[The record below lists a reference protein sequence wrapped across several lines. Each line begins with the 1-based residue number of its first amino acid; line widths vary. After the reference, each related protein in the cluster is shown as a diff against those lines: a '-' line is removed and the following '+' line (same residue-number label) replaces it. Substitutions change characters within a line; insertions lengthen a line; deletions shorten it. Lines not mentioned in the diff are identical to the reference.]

1 MLKPLEDLVQGAVEQ
16 TLAEIKHRHDCRL
29 CLLRQNQLQGKT
41 VINDSFGYF
50 LITGGSRGI
59 GAACALRAARDW
71 PVALFFRNSTE
82 EAHKVVRTIER
93 AGGTALAIQADVGDE
108 DSLMRGFETLDKVGS
123 LAVLVNNA
131 GVTGG
136 ISRVDTVSAHTLQ
149 EVYRV
154 NVIGA
159 FLSAREAVR
168 RMSTRHG
175 GQGGAIVNISSGA
188 AVLGSPNSWV
198 HYAASKG
205 AIDTMTIGLSK
216 EVAGEGIRVNAVRP
230 GLVDT
235 EIQSSRSAEQLQKM
249 ISAVPLGRMGTVEEI
264 AEAIVWLASP
274 AAGYVTGCLL
284 DARGG
289 L

>member
-1 MLKPLEDLVQGAVEQ
+1 MNTSL
-16 TLAEIKHRHDCRL
+16 
-29 CLLRQNQLQGKT
+29 
-41 VINDSFGYF
+41 GYF

-93 AGGTALAIQADVGDE
+93 AGGTALAIQVDVGDE

-175 GQGGAIVNISSGA
+175 GQGGSIVNISSGA

-264 AEAIVWLASP
+264 AEAVVWLASP
-274 AAGYVTGCLL
+274 AASYVTGCLL

>member
-1 MLKPLEDLVQGAVEQ
+1 MTDNQRGIFLV
-16 TLAEIKHRHDCRL
+16 
-29 CLLRQNQLQGKT
+29 
-41 VINDSFGYF
+41 
-50 LITGGSRGI
+50 TGGSRGI

-71 PVALFFRNSTE
+71 PVAIFYRE
-82 EAHKVVRTIER
+82 RADEAEQVVRTIEK

-108 DSLMRGFETLDKVGS
+108 ESLMRGFEAVDRAGP

-136 ISRVDTVSAHTLQ
+136 VSRVDAVTVAALQ
-149 EVYRV
+149 DVYRV

-159 FLSAREAVR
+159 FLAAREAVR
-168 RMSTRHG
+168 RMSTRQG

-188 AVLGSPNSWV
+188 SVLGSPNNWV

-216 EVAGEGIRVNAVRP
+216 EVAAEGIRVNAVRP

-235 EIQSSRSAEQLQKM
+235 EIQRGRSAEQLQK
-249 ISAVPLGRMGTVEEI
+249 IINAVPLGRMGTVEEI
-264 AEAIVWLASP
+264 ADAVVWLASP

>member
-1 MLKPLEDLVQGAVEQ
+1 VTK
-16 TLAEIKHRHDCRL
+16 
-29 CLLRQNQLQGKT
+29 
-41 VINDSFGYF
+41 DSVGYF

-59 GAACALRAARDW
+59 GAACAIRAARDW
-71 PVALFFRNSTE
+71 PVAIFYRDRTDD
-82 EAHKVVRTIER
+82 AHQVVCTIEH
-93 AGGTALAIQADVGDE
+93 AGGTALAIKADVGDE
-108 DSLMRGFETLDKVGS
+108 DSLMRGFEVLDKAGR

-131 GVTGG
+131 GITGG
-136 ISRVDTVSAHTLQ
+136 VSRVDTVSAAALK
-149 EVYRV
+149 EVYKV

-159 FLSAREAVR
+159 FLCAREAVL

-175 GQGGAIVNISSGA
+175 GQGGSIVNISSGA

-216 EVAGEGIRVNAVRP
+216 EVAAEGIRVNAVRP

-235 EIQSSRSAEQLQKM
+235 EIQRSRSAEQLQKM

-264 AEAIVWLASP
+264 AEAVVWLASP

-289 L
+289 F

>member
-1 MLKPLEDLVQGAVEQ
+1 MTK
-16 TLAEIKHRHDCRL
+16 
-29 CLLRQNQLQGKT
+29 
-41 VINDSFGYF
+41 DSLGYF

-59 GAACALRAARDW
+59 GAACAIRAAGDW
-71 PVALFFRNSTE
+71 PVAIFYRNRTDD
-82 EAHKVVRTIER
+82 ADHVVRTIES

-108 DSLMRGFETLDKVGS
+108 DSMMRGFEVLDKAGP

-131 GVTGG
+131 GITGG
-136 ISRVDTVSAHTLQ
+136 VSRVDSVSAAALH

-154 NVIGA
+154 NVIGS

-188 AVLGSPNSWV
+188 SVLGSPNSWV

-216 EVAGEGIRVNAVRP
+216 EVAAEGIRVNAVRP

-235 EIQSSRSAEQLQKM
+235 EIQRSRSPEQLQKM

-264 AEAIVWLASP
+264 AEAVVWLASP

-289 L
+289 F

>member
-1 MLKPLEDLVQGAVEQ
+1 MTKDGRGFFLV
-16 TLAEIKHRHDCRL
+16 
-29 CLLRQNQLQGKT
+29 
-41 VINDSFGYF
+41 
-50 LITGGSRGI
+50 TGGSRGI

-71 PVALFFRNSTE
+71 PVAIFYRERTE
-82 EAHKVVRTIER
+82 EAHQVVRTIER

-108 DSLMRGFETLDKVGS
+108 DSLMRGFEALDKVGP

-136 ISRVDTVSAHTLQ
+136 VSRVDTVTASALH

-159 FLSAREAVR
+159 FLASREAVR
-168 RMSTRHG
+168 RMSTRHS

-188 AVLGSPNSWV
+188 SVLGSPNNWV

-216 EVAGEGIRVNAVRP
+216 EVAAEGIRVNAVRP
-230 GLVDT
+230 GLIDT
-235 EIQSSRSAEQLQKM
+235 ELQRGRSAEQLQKM
-249 ISAVPLGRMGTVEEI
+249 ISVVPLGRMGTVEEI
-264 AEAIVWLASP
+264 AEAVVWLASP